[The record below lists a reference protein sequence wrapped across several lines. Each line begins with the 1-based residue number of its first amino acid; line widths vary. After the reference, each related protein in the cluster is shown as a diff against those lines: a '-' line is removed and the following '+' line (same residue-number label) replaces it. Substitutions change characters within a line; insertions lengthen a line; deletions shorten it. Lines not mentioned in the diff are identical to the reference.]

1 MLKALRRR
9 VHTLLEEGAPDD
21 LPSRC
26 VDVFLGVLIG
36 SNVVAAVVGTIEP
49 LPNVVE
55 RFLNTFE
62 LLSVWIFGA
71 EYLLRLWSCV
81 EREEYR
87 RPVLGRFR
95 FAFTP
100 LALVDLCAIA
110 PALIPLV
117 SPVDL
122 RSLRIIRLVRMGRL
136 FKAARYSTTLRSMG
150 RVIAKK
156 REELTITVYCVVVLL
171 VTASTL
177 IYFAERDAQPD
188 KFSSIPASMWWAV
201 CTLTTVGYGDVF
213 PVTFL
218 GRLVG
223 GISAVLGIGVFA
235 LPAGILGSGFI
246 EEMRSQRSA
255 SRICPHCGKPV

>member
-1 MLKALRRR
+1 MLQALRRR

-21 LPSRC
+21 FPSRR
-26 VDVFLGVLIG
+26 VDIFLGILIG
-36 SNVVAAVVGTIEP
+36 ANVVAAIIGTIEP
-49 LPNVVE
+49 LPNE
-55 RFLNTFE
+55 ADRFLGIFE
-62 LLSVWIFGA
+62 HISVAIFSV
-71 EYLLRLWSCV
+71 EYVLRLWSCV

-87 RPVLGRFR
+87 RPLVGRLR
-95 FAFTP
+95 FALTP
-100 LALVDLCAIA
+100 LAMIDLCAIA
-110 PALIPLV
+110 PPLIPLMTT
-117 SPVDL
+117 VDL
-122 RSLRIIRLVRMGRL
+122 RSLRVIRLIRMARL

-156 REELTITVYCVVVLL
+156 REELAITAFCVVVLL

-201 CTLTTVGYGDVF
+201 ATLTTVGYGDVY
-213 PVTFL
+213 PITFW

-246 EEMRSQRSA
+246 EEMRSQRSPA
-255 SRICPHCGKPV
+255 GVCPHCGKPV